1 MTQELVMGSKVS
13 FNSLSKSKETF
24 VSYLEDDLLTPF
36 VCLRMAETLMDI
48 SFALKSYEKI
58 P

>member
-1 MTQELVMGSKVS
+1 MGSKVS
-13 FNSLSKSKETF
+13 
-24 VSYLEDDLLTPF
+24 F

>member
-1 MTQELVMGSKVS
+1 MGSKIS
-13 FNSLSKSKETF
+13 FNSSARKKQTLEG
-24 VSYLEDDLLTPF
+24 YIEDDLFTSF

-48 SFALKSYEKI
+48 SFTLKAYEKI

>member
-1 MTQELVMGSKVS
+1 MGSKVS
-13 FNSLSKSKETF
+13 FNWLVKSHKTLQ
-24 VSYLEDDLLTPF
+24 SYLEDDLLTPF

>member
-1 MTQELVMGSKVS
+1 MGSKVS
-13 FNSLSKSKETF
+13 INSLTKSKETF
-24 VSYLEDDLLTPF
+24 ESYHEDDLLTPF

-48 SFALKSYEKI
+48 SFTLKAYEKI

>member
-1 MTQELVMGSKVS
+1 V
-13 FNSLSKSKETF
+13 KSKKTLQ
-24 VSYLEDDLLTPF
+24 SYLEDNFVTLF

-48 SFALKSYEKI
+48 SFTLKAYEKI

>member
-1 MTQELVMGSKVS
+1 MGSKVS
-13 FNSLSKSKETF
+13 VNSLSRSKQTF
-24 VSYLEDDLLTPF
+24 ESYLKDDLLARF

-48 SFALKSYEKI
+48 SFTLKAYDKI